1 MPESFR
7 PFVQT
12 CNAATQTTIL
22 SLIQASTNTD
32 QQDNDD
38 GYLSGEVSNDDEG
51 HVKIFK
57 KVGNESDDELHP
69 QFTGRHK
76 HKKVTMLL
84 AALKGK
90 IFKIQEY

>member
-1 MPESFR
+1 MRKTRIPELLANDELISQPAPPKEESDMPESFR

-69 QFTGRHK
+69 
-76 HKKVTMLL
+76 
-84 AALKGK
+84 
-90 IFKIQEY
+90 